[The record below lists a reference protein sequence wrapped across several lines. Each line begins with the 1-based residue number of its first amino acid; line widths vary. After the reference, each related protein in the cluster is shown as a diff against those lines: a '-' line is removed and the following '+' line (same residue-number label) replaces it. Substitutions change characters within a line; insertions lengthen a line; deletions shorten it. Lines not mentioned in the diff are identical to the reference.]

1 MKKIVFFISI
11 FMAVITACKDNVDQD
26 NGSPATVGDEIQFS
40 ANHAEFDFNVKDA
53 RTIYGE
59 RDGNS
64 YPIYWVNNDEIGIY
78 CPQAA
83 NSHEFHYK
91 VVVDDETSSLGT
103 LAKINPGEN
112 GLQWGQDDIH
122 HFYAIYPA
130 SASTGGMS
138 ATEVKCNI
146 PVRQNPERIAFD
158 ESTATYTAYPNMD
171 YAYMYAHSSASRLTE
186 GDEPITLEFKPLV
199 TVLEITI
206 NGPKAGTVADDAYQ
220 VSQVSIRS
228 NENIA
233 GDFLLTT
240 DENFTEGED
249 GKCTAVENGT
259 VSNLITIPTY
269 MDGAPVTLKTGQKL
283 VVKAFMLPYAAPD
296 KAQTAVTVNMVGQGS
311 NTKILSTAD
320 IQARKINITSLPA
333 LQGTDFYYWMT
344 AMDKRTYFSQLS
356 IPGTHNSYSVDE
368 EVSGSNTLMTAY
380 QKLSIEKQF
389 AAGARAFSF
398 MVGFDLD
405 EAGKAVSF
413 SGDGTRYATT
423 EWNNDYNLYIYDG
436 NDQSEDLETAL
447 NSYVTMLDDA
457 ITNYKNKYE
466 SLQGRECQEFIVL
479 NINYKQIASSGTNN
493 EGKYKEVKRWI
504 KEIDRILNGYTP
516 SSRNGITLETNLSAN
531 TTIQDLMKK
540 IVVFV
545 NYQCPDLPNR
555 EGAVSGNWL
564 GGEDYSGYTYNPSNA
579 KNYVFLRNA
588 YDMNGNLISGI
599 LYSSNDRDIDY
610 PYYMIPENSSA
621 SGITVYKQHLERL
634 NNLDLDVPSWT
645 DGTRVDKKINMVEDF
660 FKQAITNNTGS
671 DNIGLS
677 NWYINNLGGFCV
689 INDEKSYGQTQ
700 GQSGNTVTAAN
711 VINKPIYEYLI
722 NEENNS
728 GPIGVVLMN
737 FFGCDYISNVGDQ
750 TDVYGKWLPQTIIEN
765 NFRFEL
771 KRTGGTTTTSDAS
784 YTSGGSVIK

>member
-1 MKKIVFFISI
+1 MKKIIFFISI
-11 FMAVITACKDNVDQD
+11 FMTVFTACKDDVNQG

-53 RTIYGE
+53 RTIYGD

-78 CPQAA
+78 CSQAA

-91 VVVDDETSSLGT
+91 VVVDDETSSKGT

-112 GLQWGQDDIH
+112 GLQWGTEDIH

-146 PVRQNPERIAFD
+146 PVRQNPERIEFD
-158 ESTATYTAYPNMD
+158 GSKTYTAYPNMD
-171 YAYMYAHSSASRLTE
+171 YAYMYAHSSASRLTD
-186 GDEPITLEFKPLV
+186 GNKPITLEFKPLV

-206 NGPKAGTVADDAYQ
+206 NGPKADTVDGDAYQ

-240 DENFTEGED
+240 DDNFTEGED
-249 GKCTAVENGT
+249 GKCTAVKNGT

-269 MDGAPVTLKTGQKL
+269 MNGAPVTLKTGQKL

-320 IQARKINITSLPA
+320 IQAHKINITSLPA
-333 LQGTDFYYWMT
+333 LRGTDFYYWMT

-356 IPGTHNSYSVDE
+356 IPGTHNSYSVNDN
-368 EVSGSNTLMTAY
+368 VSGSNTLMTAY
-380 QKLSIEKQF
+380 QKLSIEEQF

-398 MVGFDLD
+398 MVGFDLN
-405 EAGKAVSF
+405 EAGDAV
-413 SGDGTRYATT
+413 ATGGWWGGSYSN
-423 EWNNDYNLYIYDG
+423 WNKDYDLYIYDG
-436 NDQSEDLETAL
+436 SVQGENLEAAL

-457 ITNYKNKYE
+457 ITKYSDKYQ

-479 NINYKQIASSGTNN
+479 NINYRQIATSGTNN

-531 TTIQDLMKK
+531 TTIQDLMRK

-545 NYQCPDLPNR
+545 NYQCPELPNQ
-555 EGAVSGNWL
+555 EGAAGSY
-564 GGEDYSGYTYNPSNA
+564 EGYTYNPSNA

-588 YDMNGNLISGI
+588 YDMNGNSISSS
-599 LYSSNDRDIDY
+599 LYSSNDRDINY

-634 NNLDLDVPSWT
+634 NNPISPVEAWT
-645 DGTRVDKKINMVEDF
+645 DKERVTKKINMVEDF

-689 INDEKSYGQTQ
+689 INDEKSYGPTQ

-711 VINKPIYEYLI
+711 EINKPIYEYLI
-722 NEENNS
+722 NEKNNS

-737 FFGCDYISNVGDQ
+737 FFGCDYISNVGGQ

-771 KRTGGTTTTSDAS
+771 KRTE
-784 YTSGGSVIK
+784 